1 MSSFAAE
8 LSTDGGKSFA
18 ANGRRFA
25 TKDEALRHAEEIMQ
39 RWLAVTDWRAVPS
52 DQEPN
57 AVFDKH
63 QNRAVEIPKT
73 PKTTPEAMACAQ
85 SAAENIG
92 VPIQIEDTPIATPT
106 PMSNITLPTEL
117 QAKADALLSLVAQ
130 HVGTAT
136 FQRISAFVLA
146 KTGTKLQAFLTDASK
161 SIEERAGVI
170 DELTKILQT
179 QDWTKL
185 PPVAGAQAAAPK
197 TTLAPAPVMAPVS
210 TATPAPNGLKP
221 AFTVPTNGV
230 ACTPTPAVPPTQV
243 LLTPPPAAPAPADPM
258 AALTAALAALMPK
271 PAVPATPA
279 IDEAAVRKLVREEMA
294 SVLASVVEA
303 LRQ

>member
-136 FQRISAFVLA
+136 FQRIQSWVLA
-146 KTGTKLQAFLTDASK
+146 KTGTKLQAFLTDSSK
-161 SIEERAGVI
+161 SIEARTGVI
-170 DELTKILQT
+170 DELTSILQSG
-179 QDWTKL
+179 DFTKL
-185 PPVAGAQAAAPK
+185 PAAAGAQAAAPK
-197 TTLAPAPVMAPVS
+197 AALSPAPIMAPIS
-210 TATPAPNGLKP
+210 TATPAPKPNGHAVP
-221 AFTVPTNGV
+221 A
-230 ACTPTPAVPPTQV
+230 AVPP
-243 LLTPPPAAPAPADPM
+243 PPPAPVPVILTPPADPM
-258 AALTAALAALMPK
+258 AQFAAALAALMPK
-271 PAVPATPA
+271 PAAPAAPA
-279 IDEAAVRKLVREEMA
+279 IDEAAIRKLVREEIA
-294 SVLASVVEA
+294 ATLSSIVDA

>member
-117 QAKADALLSLVAQ
+117 EAKANTLLTLVAQ

-136 FQRISAFVLA
+136 FQRIQSWVLA
-146 KTGTKLQAFLTDASK
+146 KTGTKLQAFLTDSSK
-161 SIEERAGVI
+161 SIEARTGVI
-170 DELTKILQT
+170 DELTSILQSG
-179 QDWTKL
+179 DFTKL
-185 PPVAGAQAAAPK
+185 PAAAGAQAAAPK
-197 TTLAPAPVMAPVS
+197 AALSPAPIMAPIMAPIS
-210 TATPAPNGLKP
+210 TATPAPKPNGHAVP
-221 AFTVPTNGV
+221 A
-230 ACTPTPAVPPTQV
+230 AVPP
-243 LLTPPPAAPAPADPM
+243 PPPAPVPVVLTPPADPM
-258 AALTAALAALMPK
+258 AQFAAALAALMPK
-271 PAVPATPA
+271 PAAPAAPA
-279 IDEAAVRKLVREEMA
+279 IDEAAIRKLVREEMA
-294 SVLASVVEA
+294 TVLSSIVDA

>member
-57 AVFDKH
+57 AVFDQH

-73 PKTTPEAMACAQ
+73 PMACAQ

-136 FQRISAFVLA
+136 FQRIQSWVLA
-146 KTGTKLQAFLTDASK
+146 KTGTKLQAFLTDSSK
-161 SIEERAGVI
+161 SIEARTGVI
-170 DELTKILQT
+170 DELTSILQSG
-179 QDWTKL
+179 DFTKL
-185 PPVAGAQAAAPK
+185 PAAAGAQAAAPK
-197 TTLAPAPVMAPVS
+197 AALSPAPIMAPIS
-210 TATPAPNGLKP
+210 TATPAPKPNGH
-221 AFTVPTNGV
+221 
-230 ACTPTPAVPPTQV
+230 AVPP
-243 LLTPPPAAPAPADPM
+243 PAPAAPAPTPAPAADPM
-258 AALTAALAALMPK
+258 AQFAAALAALMPK
-271 PAVPATPA
+271 PAAPAAPA
-279 IDEAAVRKLVREEMA
+279 IDEAAIRKLVREEMA
-294 SVLASVVEA
+294 TALSSIVDA

>member
-92 VPIQIEDTPIATPT
+92 VPIQIEDTPTPT

-136 FQRISAFVLA
+136 FQRIQSWVLA
-146 KTGTKLQAFLTDASK
+146 KTGTKLQAFLTDSSK
-161 SIEERAGVI
+161 SIEARTGVI
-170 DELTKILQT
+170 DELTSILQSG
-179 QDWTKL
+179 DFTKL
-185 PPVAGAQAAAPK
+185 PAAAGAQAAAPK
-197 TTLAPAPVMAPVS
+197 AALSPAPIMAPIS
-210 TATPAPNGLKP
+210 TATPAPKPNGHAVP
-221 AFTVPTNGV
+221 A
-230 ACTPTPAVPPTQV
+230 AVPP
-243 LLTPPPAAPAPADPM
+243 PPPAPVPVVLTPPADPM
-258 AALTAALAALMPK
+258 AQFAAALAALMPK
-271 PAVPATPA
+271 PSPATPA
-279 IDEAAVRKLVREEMA
+279 IDEEAIRKLVREEMA
-294 SVLASVVEA
+294 SVLSSIVDA

>member
-63 QNRAVEIPKT
+63 QNRAFEIPKT

-136 FQRISAFVLA
+136 FQRIQSWVLA
-146 KTGTKLQAFLTDASK
+146 KTGTKLQAFLTDSSK
-161 SIEERAGVI
+161 SIEARTGVI
-170 DELTKILQT
+170 DELTSILQSG
-179 QDWTKL
+179 DFTKL
-185 PPVAGAQAAAPK
+185 PAAAGAQAAAPK
-197 TTLAPAPVMAPVS
+197 AALAPAPVS
-210 TATPAPNGLKP
+210 TPPANGLKP

-230 ACTPTPAVPPTQV
+230 ACTPPPAAAPTPTQVVLTPPAVPADPIAA
-243 LLTPPPAAPAPADPM
+243 LSAALAAIMPKPAAPAA
-258 AALTAALAALMPK
+258 
-271 PAVPATPA
+271 PA

>member
-8 LSTDGGKSFA
+8 LSTDGGKSFT

-136 FQRISAFVLA
+136 FQRIQSWVLA
-146 KTGTKLQAFLTDASK
+146 KTGTKLQAFLTDSSK
-161 SIEERAGVI
+161 SIEARTGVI
-170 DELTKILQT
+170 DELTSILQSG
-179 QDWTKL
+179 DFTKL
-185 PPVAGAQAAAPK
+185 PAAAGAQAAAPK
-197 TTLAPAPVMAPVS
+197 AALSPAPIMAPIC
-210 TATPAPNGLKP
+210 TATPAPKPNGH
-221 AFTVPTNGV
+221 
-230 ACTPTPAVPPTQV
+230 AVPPAAV
-243 LLTPPPAAPAPADPM
+243 PPPAQVVLTQPADPM
-258 AALTAALAALMPK
+258 AQFAAALAALMPK
-271 PAVPATPA
+271 PAAPATPA
-279 IDEAAVRKLVREEMA
+279 IDEDAIRKLVREEMA
-294 SVLASVVEA
+294 TILSSLVDA

>member
-136 FQRISAFVLA
+136 FQRIQSWVLA
-146 KTGTKLQAFLTDASK
+146 KTGTKLQAFLTDSSK
-161 SIEERAGVI
+161 SIEARTGVI
-170 DELTKILQT
+170 DELTSILQSG
-179 QDWTKL
+179 DFTKL
-185 PPVAGAQAAAPK
+185 PAAAGAQAAAPK
-197 TTLAPAPVMAPVS
+197 AALSPAPIMAPIS
-210 TATPAPNGLKP
+210 TATPAPKPNGHAVP
-221 AFTVPTNGV
+221 A
-230 ACTPTPAVPPTQV
+230 AVPP
-243 LLTPPPAAPAPADPM
+243 PPPAPVPVVLTPPADPM
-258 AALTAALAALMPK
+258 AQFAAALAALMPK
-271 PAVPATPA
+271 PSPATPA
-279 IDEAAVRKLVREEMA
+279 IDEEAIRKLVREEMA
-294 SVLASVVEA
+294 SVLSSIVDA

>member
-57 AVFDKH
+57 AVFDQH

-136 FQRISAFVLA
+136 FQRIQSWVLA
-146 KTGTKLQAFLTDASK
+146 KTGTKLQAFLTDSSK
-161 SIEERAGVI
+161 SIEARTGVI
-170 DELTKILQT
+170 DELTSILQSG
-179 QDWTKL
+179 DFTKL
-185 PPVAGAQAAAPK
+185 PAAAGAQAAAPK
-197 TTLAPAPVMAPVS
+197 AALSPAPIMAPIS
-210 TATPAPNGLKP
+210 TATPAPKPNGHAVP
-221 AFTVPTNGV
+221 A
-230 ACTPTPAVPPTQV
+230 AVPP
-243 LLTPPPAAPAPADPM
+243 PPPAPVPVVLTPPADPM
-258 AALTAALAALMPK
+258 AQFAAALAALMPK
-271 PAVPATPA
+271 PSPATPA
-279 IDEAAVRKLVREEMA
+279 IDEEAIRKLVREEMA
-294 SVLASVVEA
+294 ATLSSIVDA

>member
-136 FQRISAFVLA
+136 FQRIQSWVLA
-146 KTGTKLQAFLTDASK
+146 KTGTKLQAFLTDSSK
-161 SIEERAGVI
+161 SIEARTGVI
-170 DELTKILQT
+170 DELTSILQSG
-179 QDWTKL
+179 DFTKL
-185 PPVAGAQAAAPK
+185 PAAAGAQAAAPK
-197 TTLAPAPVMAPVS
+197 AALSPAPIMAPIS
-210 TATPAPNGLKP
+210 ATPAKPNGH
-221 AFTVPTNGV
+221 
-230 ACTPTPAVPPTQV
+230 AVPP
-243 LLTPPPAAPAPADPM
+243 PAPAAPAPTPAPAADPM
-258 AALTAALAALMPK
+258 AQFAAALAALMPK
-271 PAVPATPA
+271 PAAPAAPA
-279 IDEAAVRKLVREEMA
+279 IDEAAIRKLVREEMA
-294 SVLASVVEA
+294 SVLSSIVDA

>member
-117 QAKADALLSLVAQ
+117 EAKANTLLTLVAQ

-136 FQRISAFVLA
+136 FQRIQSWVLA
-146 KTGTKLQAFLTDASK
+146 KTGTKLQAFLTDSSK
-161 SIEERAGVI
+161 SIEARTGVI
-170 DELTKILQT
+170 DELTSILQSG
-179 QDWTKL
+179 DFTKL
-185 PPVAGAQAAAPK
+185 PAAAGAQAAAPK
-197 TTLAPAPVMAPVS
+197 AALSPAPIMAPIS
-210 TATPAPNGLKP
+210 TATPAPKPNGHAVP
-221 AFTVPTNGV
+221 A
-230 ACTPTPAVPPTQV
+230 AVPP
-243 LLTPPPAAPAPADPM
+243 PPPAPVPVVLTPPADPM
-258 AALTAALAALMPK
+258 AQFAAALAALMPK
-271 PAVPATPA
+271 PSPATPA
-279 IDEAAVRKLVREEMA
+279 IDEEAIRKLVREEMA
-294 SVLASVVEA
+294 TVLSSIVDA

>member
-57 AVFDKH
+57 AVFDQH

-136 FQRISAFVLA
+136 FQRIQSWVLA
-146 KTGTKLQAFLTDASK
+146 KTGTKLQAFLTDSSK
-161 SIEERAGVI
+161 SIEARTGVI
-170 DELTKILQT
+170 DELTSILQSG
-179 QDWTKL
+179 DFTKL
-185 PPVAGAQAAAPK
+185 PAAAGAQAAAPK
-197 TTLAPAPVMAPVS
+197 AALSPAPIMAPIS
-210 TATPAPNGLKP
+210 TATPAPKPNGH
-221 AFTVPTNGV
+221 
-230 ACTPTPAVPPTQV
+230 AVPP
-243 LLTPPPAAPAPADPM
+243 PAPAAPAPTPAPAADPM
-258 AALTAALAALMPK
+258 AQFAAALAALMPK
-271 PAVPATPA
+271 PAAPAAPA
-279 IDEAAVRKLVREEMA
+279 IDEAAIRKLVREEMA
-294 SVLASVVEA
+294 TVLSSIVDT

>member
-57 AVFDKH
+57 AVFDQH

-136 FQRISAFVLA
+136 FQRIQSWVLA
-146 KTGTKLQAFLTDASK
+146 KTGTKLQAFLTDSSK
-161 SIEERAGVI
+161 SIEARTGVI
-170 DELTKILQT
+170 DELTSILQSG
-179 QDWTKL
+179 DFTKL
-185 PPVAGAQAAAPK
+185 PAAAGAQAAAPK
-197 TTLAPAPVMAPVS
+197 AALSPAPIMAPIC
-210 TATPAPNGLKP
+210 TATPAPKPNGHAVP
-221 AFTVPTNGV
+221 A
-230 ACTPTPAVPPTQV
+230 AVPP
-243 LLTPPPAAPAPADPM
+243 PPPAPVPVVLTPPADPM
-258 AALTAALAALMPK
+258 AQFAAALAALMPK
-271 PAVPATPA
+271 PSPATPA
-279 IDEAAVRKLVREEMA
+279 IDEEAIRKLVREEMA
-294 SVLASVVEA
+294 TVLSSIVDA

>member
-136 FQRISAFVLA
+136 FQRIQSFVLG
-146 KTGTKLQAFLTDASK
+146 KTGTKLQAFLTDSAK
-161 SIEERAGVI
+161 TIEERAGLI
-170 DELTKILQT
+170 DELTKILQSG
-179 QDWTKL
+179 DFTKL
-185 PPVAGAQAAAPK
+185 PAAAGAQAAAPK
-197 TTLAPAPVMAPVS
+197 AALSPAPIMAPIS
-210 TATPAPNGLKP
+210 TATPAPKPNGHAVP
-221 AFTVPTNGV
+221 A
-230 ACTPTPAVPPTQV
+230 AVPP
-243 LLTPPPAAPAPADPM
+243 PPPAPVPVVLTPPADPM
-258 AALTAALAALMPK
+258 AQFAAALAALMPK
-271 PAVPATPA
+271 PAAPATPA

-294 SVLASVVEA
+294 ATLSSIVDA